1 MKKLWLAAADR
12 FDALQPRE
20 RLVIFLAVVA
30 LLVAAFVLLVL
41 DPALSRYRVANT
53 QLQQGEQT
61 LQALDAQEV
70 ALIQASHADP
80 DAATREAI
88 AALQAGNL
96 RLREQ
101 LDTAQARFV
110 PPAQMGALLRDL
122 VATQPGLELLAL
134 RTGKR
139 DNLMPP
145 GPDGEPRAGLYRH
158 EVELELRGSY
168 AALTAYLQGIEQL
181 PWQLGF
187 GAASLRVD
195 TYPQARLRLVL
206 HTISLE
212 QAWLGF

>member
-41 DPALSRYRVANT
+41 DPALARYRVANT

-61 LQALDAQEV
+61 LQALDAREV

-80 DAATREAI
+80 DAATRETI

-145 GPDGEPRAGLYRH
+145 GPEGEPRAGLYRH

-187 GAASLRVD
+187 GSASLSVD